1 MDSDHALVVFPPE
14 IYITTSRPDMVVW
27 SVALKRVFLMEL
39 TAGMEE
45 GMEAAQMRKKARYA
59 SLLSDINATVWS
71 ASLFTVEVGARGFVG
86 HSLRRCLRLFGFK
99 PKATKDLC
107 RSVSLIA
114 AKCSHAVLL
123 ARKNAVWD
131 KHRVLLSTDMWQPR
145 PQHAIRVVSEL
156 PNPAGEAPRVRVPGE
171 TLGPE
176 LEFPCDE
183 EDGKEERAVN

>member
-1 MDSDHALVVFPPE
+1 
-14 IYITTSRPDMVVW
+14 
-27 SVALKRVFLMEL
+27 
-39 TAGMEE
+39 
-45 GMEAAQMRKKARYA
+45 
-59 SLLSDINATVWS
+59 VWS

-123 ARKNAVWD
+123 ASKNVVWD
-131 KHRVLLSTDMWQPR
+131 KHRVLLSTDIWQPR
-145 PQHAIRVVSEL
+145 PQHTIRAVSEL
-156 PNPAGEAPRVRVPGE
+156 PNPAGEATRVHIPGE

-176 LEFPCDE
+176 LESSGVDE
-183 EDGKEERAVN
+183 DVKEERGVSPTREQLLL